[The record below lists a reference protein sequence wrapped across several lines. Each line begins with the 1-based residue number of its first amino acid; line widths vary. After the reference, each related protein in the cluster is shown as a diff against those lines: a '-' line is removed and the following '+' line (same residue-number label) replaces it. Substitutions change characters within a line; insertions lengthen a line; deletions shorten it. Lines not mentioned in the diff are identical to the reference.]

1 MSHLITAWVIPTLN
15 RSLEIKRLFES
26 YLRQTLKPD
35 RVVVVDGSQD
45 DRTQQICRSFQAQI
59 KNLIYHHTTTLGL
72 VAQKMQAFPFLQ
84 EVDYALFLDDDFE
97 LNDTAFEILCTTILQ
112 MPEKTCLE
120 LNFKTVIVGSDL
132 TPNDQWNFIEK
143 VFFLPHGDTQKR
155 VLPSGANTW
164 LSESTLNIQN
174 EIKKVGFVSGGC
186 SFLPIRLL
194 TDDLRFYFNTALQR
208 FGGYS
213 LGEDVYLSVQL
224 KKRGCLMYRVMHA
237 WGIHYTTPAT
247 RPNYEN
253 MIAAKV
259 HNYFLINQALS
270 PKIIYRIAYWWSVV
284 GYFLLACFKA
294 ISLRSLA
301 PLRGLLRGLSSL

>member
-1 MSHLITAWVIPTLN
+1 MSHLITAWVIPILN

-26 YLRQTLKPD
+26 YLRQTLKPH

-120 LNFKTVIVGSDL
+120 LNFKTVIWGSDL
-132 TPNDQWNFIEK
+132 TPNDQWNCIEK

-194 TDDLRFYFNTALQR
+194 
-208 FGGYS
+208 
-213 LGEDVYLSVQL
+213 
-224 KKRGCLMYRVMHA
+224 K
-237 WGIHYTTPAT
+237 
-247 RPNYEN
+247 YEN